1 MASGRAKTIEEID
14 DLSDMFQAMAA
25 SYYTA
30 LGIPCEGLQTL
41 DQMKD
46 RVRSESNQSLDKPS
60 WTAGQ
65 VRLSRQLL
73 NRKCFSGETC
83 FVIS

>member
-1 MASGRAKTIEEID
+1 MASGRTKTIEEID

-25 SYYTA
+25 
-30 LGIPCEGLQTL
+30 LGIPCKGLQTL

-46 RVRSESNQSLDKPS
+46 RVRTELNQSLNRPS

-65 VRLSRQLL
+65 VRL
-73 NRKCFSGETC
+73 
-83 FVIS
+83 